1 MEQTVS
7 QLRLGFH
14 NNQPLDVTFDGPTIS
29 SDGGLLLLRQID
41 DELGLSDWFSWQM
54 PDERDQDRLRHDRQE
69 QVRQR
74 MFQIACGYED
84 CNDAE
89 RLRHDPLLKT
99 VCDRS
104 PDDEE
109 GLSSQPTL
117 SRFENSVTGWHLK
130 QLMERFEDTY
140 VAGLPADTTEV
151 ILDIDATED
160 PTHGAQQLSFFHGYY
175 DRYIFLPLMVF
186 DGVSEEL
193 VTACLRPGNVHASR
207 GAGVLLERVI
217 RKIKKRFPDAIIL
230 IRADSGF
237 CMPRDLDRYERLN
250 EELGSVEYLLGI
262 AKNNVLVT
270 LGESALEE
278 AEQRFA
284 DTRRHVRHFT
294 HFEYATKKTWPR
306 KRHIVAKAEWSSKGS
321 NPRFVVTTL
330 TEFADRVVYEGYCQR
345 GQCENL
351 IKDLKNGLMADRLS
365 CHRYTANFFR
375 LLLHCA
381 AYRLMHRL
389 RHHVAAVRPELGR
402 SQFDTLRLKL
412 LKVAAQVTRSVR
424 RILARLP
431 RSFPLAEVFAAI
443 AMRLKLA
450 LNDTS

>member
-1 MEQTVS
+1 MKQTVS

-14 NNQPLDVTFDGPTIS
+14 DKQRVDVTFDAPDTS
-29 SDGGLLLLRQID
+29 SDGGLLLLRQVD
-41 DELGLSDWFSWQM
+41 EELGLSDWFSWQM
-54 PDERDQDRLRHDRQE
+54 PDERDQGRLRHDRKE

-74 MFQIACGYED
+74 VFQIACGYED
-84 CNDAE
+84 CNDADD
-89 RLRHDPLLKT
+89 LRTDPLLKT
-99 VCDRS
+99 VCDMN
-104 PDDEE
+104 PDDEG

-117 SRFENSVTGWHLK
+117 SRFENSVTGWHLR
-130 QLMERFEDTY
+130 QLMNRFEDTY
-140 VAGLPADTTEV
+140 VEGLPEDTTEI
-151 ILDIDATED
+151 ILDIDATDD

-175 DRYIFLPLMVF
+175 DRYIFLPLMIF
-186 DGVSEEL
+186 DGVSGEL
-193 VTACLRPGNVHASR
+193 VTASLRPGNVHASR
-207 GAGVLLERVI
+207 GAGVMLERVI
-217 RKIKKRFPDAIIL
+217 RKIKGRFPDATIL

-237 CMPRDLDRYERLN
+237 CMPKDLDRYERLN
-250 EELGSVEYLLGI
+250 EELGSVEYIIGI
-262 AKNNVLVT
+262 GKNNVLVT
-270 LGESALEE
+270 LGKSALEE
-278 AEQRFA
+278 AERRFM
-284 DTRRHVRHFT
+284 DTGRHVRHFT
-294 HFEYATKKTWPR
+294 HFDYATKKTWSR
-306 KRHIVAKAEWSSKGS
+306 KRRIVAKAERTAKGS

-330 TEFADRVVYEGYCQR
+330 TEFSDRVVYEGYCQR

-389 RHHVAAVRPELGR
+389 RHHVAAVSPDLGR
-402 SQFDTLRLKL
+402 TQFDTLRLKL

-431 RSFPLAEVFAAI
+431 QSFPQAEVFAAV
-443 AMRLKLA
+443 ATRLKLA